1 MSATASPSL
10 AVGLRAGGELALAR
24 LRHRSLPGIVL
35 VSLCLALTAGLVE
48 RAFAS
53 TGAADRALAA
63 AFGWILPLATL
74 ALFTRVA
81 LRERLSEATWPVAR
95 FGLPRA
101 PVVVGLVVVAGLFAA
116 LLGALLGAAAVLSA
130 SAGHA
135 PALLDALVSARIG
148 ATAALA
154 YTGLFALGSTALRRG
169 GGRSWLF
176 VLDLLLG
183 GTGTV
188 GVVLPRGH
196 VEGLLGGASPLHFPQ
211 IASSGMLLALALV
224 FTALAVFRSR

>member
-1 MSATASPSL
+1 
-10 AVGLRAGGELALAR
+10 V
-24 LRHRSLPGIVL
+24 VL
-35 VSLCLALTAGLVE
+35 VSLILALTAGLVE
-48 RAFAS
+48 RSFAP

-63 AFGWILPLATL
+63 AFGWVLPLATL

-81 LRERLSEATWPVAR
+81 LRESLSEAVWPVVR

-101 PVVVGLVVVAGLFAA
+101 PVVVGLVAVAALFAA
-116 LLGALLGAAAVLSA
+116 VLGALLGAAAVLSA
-130 SAGHA
+130 SAGHT
-135 PALLDALVSARIG
+135 PAALDALVSARIG

-154 YTGLFALGSTALRRG
+154 YTGLFALGSTLLRRG
-169 GGRSWLF
+169 AGRGWLF

-196 VEGLLGGASPLHFPQ
+196 VEGLLGGVAPFHFAQ
-211 IASSGMLLALALV
+211 IASSGMLLGLALL
-224 FTALAVFRSR
+224 FTALAALRSR